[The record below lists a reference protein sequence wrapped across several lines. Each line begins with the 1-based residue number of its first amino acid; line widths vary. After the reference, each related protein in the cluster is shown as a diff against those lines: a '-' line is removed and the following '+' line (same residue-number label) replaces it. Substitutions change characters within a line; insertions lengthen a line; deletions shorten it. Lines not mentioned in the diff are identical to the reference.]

1 MGKLIVPE
9 TELTTIQAPDSG
21 SLTVGLTTFPTSDS
35 SYRSIA
41 SFGESESFNTK
52 STYQQITTAT
62 ATILD
67 GTNVIG
73 VLFNGPVVLTL
84 PSSTTNLNEIF
95 IVDEGGFASST
106 NTITI
111 SSPGA
116 VGSLVIS
123 SPYSYIKTRNNG
135 NIWISETRET
145 IQDEVVETPEF
156 LNEPGTTTTTSADG
170 RIISTSADGNT
181 TYTVFPDGTTELS
194 VRDGAIT
201 STTTISPDGTIVEAM
216 SSNDGSSSSF
226 TTLPDGSTIQ
236 QTTPNDGS
244 SFTFTTNAD
253 GSTIEQ
259 NNPNDGSSSTFIVA
273 ADGTTTDLQFSNSGN
288 ELSII
293 TSPDGTVETVITRND
308 GSSETSTVNSDGSS
322 TSFERAN
329 NGRITTVDVD
339 TDGVEVVSVYYP
351 WQSFYT
357 VTTTPPG
364 TSETFSPNPFQF

>member
-9 TELTTIQAPDSG
+9 TEITTIQAPETG

-35 SYRSIA
+35 SSRSIA

-95 IVDEGGFASST
+95 IIDEGGFASSI

-135 NIWISETRET
+135 NIWISEVRET
-145 IQDEVVETPEF
+145 IQDETPEF
-156 LNEPGTTTTTSADG
+156 VNEPGTTTTTSADG
-170 RIISTSADGNT
+170 TITSTSIDGNT
-181 TYTVFPDGTTELS
+181 TYTVSPDGTTELS
-194 VRDGAIT
+194 VLDG
-201 STTTISPDGTIVEAM
+201 TTTSITTVSPDGTIVEAVE
-216 SSNDGSSSSF
+216 SNNGSSSSF

-236 QTTPNDGS
+236 QTTPNNGS

-259 NNPNDGSSSTFIVA
+259 NNLNNGSSSTFIVA
-273 ADGTTTDLQFSNSGN
+273 ADGTTTDLQFSSSGN
-288 ELSII
+288 ELSVI
-293 TSPDGTVETVITRND
+293 TSPDGTIETIITRND
-308 GSSETSTVNSDGSS
+308 GSSETSTVNPDGSS

-329 NGRITTVDVD
+329 NGRITTIDVD
-339 TDGVEVVSVYYP
+339 TDGVEVVAVYFP
-351 WQSFYT
+351 WRSSYT

-364 TSETFSPNPFQF
+364 TRETLSPNPFQS

>member
-1 MGKLIVPE
+1 MGKVIVPE
-9 TELTTIQAPDSG
+9 TEITTIQAPEAG

-35 SYRSIA
+35 SSRSIA
-41 SFGESESFNTK
+41 SFGDSESFNTK

-67 GTNVIG
+67 GINVIG

-95 IVDEGGFASST
+95 IVDEGGFASSI
-106 NTITI
+106 NTITV

-116 VGSLVIS
+116 VGSLVLS

-135 NIWISETRET
+135 NIWISEARET
-145 IQDEVVETPEF
+145 IQDEVVETPDF
-156 LNEPGTTTTTSADG
+156 LNETGTTTTTSVDG
-170 RIISTSADGNT
+170 TITSTSADGNT
-181 TYTVFPDGTTELS
+181 TYIVHPDGTTELS

-339 TDGVEVVSVYYP
+339 TDGVEVVAVYYP

-364 TSETFSPNPFQF
+364 TSETFSPNPFQS

>member
-1 MGKLIVPE
+1 MGKVIVPE
-9 TELTTIQAPDSG
+9 TEITTIQAPEAG

-35 SYRSIA
+35 SSRSIA
-41 SFGESESFNTK
+41 SFGDSESFNTK

-95 IVDEGGFASST
+95 IIDEGGFASSI

-135 NIWISETRET
+135 NIWISEVRET

-170 RIISTSADGNT
+170 RIISTSVDGNT

-339 TDGVEVVSVYYP
+339 TDGVEVVAVYYP
-351 WQSFYT
+351 WQSFFT